1 MNLWWEIIRKELI
14 FYTSLSATKIANLFF
29 FYKCYIWSFEMCCR
43 RVVQIIDCC
52 KYLAKQNPNCDLRSM
67 VTLLTKIQVSSSI
80 SVRAKE
86 ILAKAID
93 EGISLFKVF
102 FKVM

>member
-1 MNLWWEIIRKELI
+1 
-14 FYTSLSATKIANLFF
+14 
-29 FYKCYIWSFEMCCR
+29 
-43 RVVQIIDCC
+43 
-52 KYLAKQNPNCDLRSM
+52 M